1 MKSLVLFNNK
11 GGVGKTTLT
20 FNLAHLMA
28 RRGLRVVVLD
38 YDPQC
43 NISSIFLSEE
53 RLAEIWASGDPRATV
68 VDCLEPVRRGK
79 GDVVAPRLQPIA
91 VGSTDEIEPPRLEE
105 LDDGLWL
112 LPGHLRLSRFE
123 QPLAEEWGRVSSM
136 GNERALDVTL
146 ALTHLMHLASERVGA
161 DVALIDVG
169 PSLGALNRAAL
180 LACDAV
186 ALPVAPDLFSLQGLR
201 NVGPTLREWR
211 HDWHATL
218 EIMRRHERTPPVA
231 THDFLPV
238 GYIVQQHLARSD
250 RPVKAY
256 GDWIQ
261 LVPDEYHRH
270 VLGETGGFS
279 GDPEHDPARVF
290 LFRHYS
296 TLVPLAMQ
304 ARKPMFDLKHADGIN
319 GSLYKA
325 VANCRKDM
333 NALVTELARRIGVPI
348 GDEN

>member
-11 GGVGKTTLT
+11 GGVGTTTLT

-43 NISSIFLSEE
+43 TISAIFLSEE
-53 RLAEIWASGDPRATV
+53 RLAELWSSGAAGVTV

-79 GDVVAPRLQPIA
+79 GDVVAPHLLPVA
-91 VGSTDEIEPPRLEE
+91 VRSADELEPPRLQE

-123 QPLAEEWGRVSSM
+123 QPLAEEWGKVSSVS
-136 GNERALDVTL
+136 NERALDVTL
-146 ALTHLMHLASERVGA
+146 ALTHLAHLAGESVGA
-161 DVALIDVG
+161 DVIFLDVG
-169 PSLGALNRAAL
+169 PTLGALNRAAL

-201 NVGPTLREWR
+201 NVGPTL
-211 HDWHATL
+211 HDWRQDWRAML
-218 EIMRRHERTPPVA
+218 DAMQRRGQAPLVA
-231 THDFLPV
+231 THDFQPI

-256 GDWIQ
+256 GDWVQ

-270 VLGETGGFS
+270 VLGEAAGFV
-279 GDPEHDPARVF
+279 GDPETDPARIF

-325 VANCRKDM
+325 VASCRKDM
-333 NALVTELARRIGVPI
+333 NALVTELARRLGVPVDRA
-348 GDEN
+348 G